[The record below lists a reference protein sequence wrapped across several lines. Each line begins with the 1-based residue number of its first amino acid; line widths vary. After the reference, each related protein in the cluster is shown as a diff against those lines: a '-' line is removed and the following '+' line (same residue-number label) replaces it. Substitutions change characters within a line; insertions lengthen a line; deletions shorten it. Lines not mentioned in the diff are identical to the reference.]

1 MRVRLTRTIVTEA
14 EISPEH
20 LKGVKGLTAEQ
31 AVQRVNSGAY
41 GYVTEAYDYLAAN
54 GWSRSTS
61 DRTVAEIVASPVE
74 PDDTADS
81 DSLTVTDTGD
91 GGAVPATV

>member
-31 AVQRVNSGAY
+31 AVARVNSGAY
-41 GYVTEAYDYLAAN
+41 GYVAEAHDYLAAN

-81 DSLTVTDTGD
+81 DTGD